1 MYKLISSCLGILE
14 SSPSAFLK
22 AGAALSE
29 QEIDSKIQARAQAK
43 KDKNFALA
51 DEIRQALLDQGIV
64 LKDAA
69 QGTTWEQVH

>member
-1 MYKLISSCLGILE
+1 M
-14 SSPSAFLK
+14 AFLK

-29 QEIDSKIQARAQAK
+29 QEIDLQIQLRAQAK

-51 DEIRQALLDQGIV
+51 DEIRQTLLDQGIV